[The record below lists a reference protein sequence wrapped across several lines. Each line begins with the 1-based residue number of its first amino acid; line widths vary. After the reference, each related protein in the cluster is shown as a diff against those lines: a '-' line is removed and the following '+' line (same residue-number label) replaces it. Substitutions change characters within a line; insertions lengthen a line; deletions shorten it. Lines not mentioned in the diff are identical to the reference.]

1 MGVAYF
7 LNSFLHPEF
16 LGISFASHPLFI
28 FAYFTAYFTASF
40 AIFAVKAFDRKEH

>member
-28 FAYFTAYFTASF
+28 FAYFTASF